1 MVGPLRPKKP
11 QVREHSRSIGKALGN
26 RANCLSLTESS
37 APYRGEWGDSQEPP
51 SSLTLAEPTGRQGP
65 LHLP

>member
-26 RANCLSLTESS
+26 RANCLSLTEPS
-37 APYRGEWGDSQEPP
+37 APYRGEWGEFPGTP
-51 SSLTLAEPTGRQGP
+51 ELP
-65 LHLP
+65 HLS